1 MDFDEIFAATKVRP
15 PWSCEVRVVLVILVR
30 SVQPHSP
37 QCSALVPAC
46 AGIQRLLAGPVV
58 RAKSRSARVCVCVC
72 VRERERNSVCWRGND
87 TPSFN
92 SANIFQSPNV
102 SQAF

>member
-1 MDFDEIFAATKVRP
+1 MLISHALWLQNRNLPMDFDEIFEATKVRP

-46 AGIQRLLAGPVV
+46 AGIQRLLAGPLV
-58 RAKSRSARVCVCVC
+58 RRKVGACVCVCVC
-72 VRERERNSVCWRGND
+72 EREREKQCMLERK
-87 TPSFN
+87 
-92 SANIFQSPNV
+92 
-102 SQAF
+102 

>member
-1 MDFDEIFAATKVRP
+1 MDFDEIFEATKVRP

-46 AGIQRLLAGPVV
+46 AGIQRLLAGPLV
-58 RAKSRSARVCVCVC
+58 RRKVGACVCVCVC
-72 VRERERNSVCWRGND
+72 VCVCEREREKQCMLERK
-87 TPSFN
+87 
-92 SANIFQSPNV
+92 
-102 SQAF
+102 